1 MFGAFRNQSPLQQ
14 ENRLS
19 VVLFGSKYESP
30 FLTEFFRQYSLECG
44 YFFFSWRVSLKGLEA
59 ATQNRLRA
67 EGWLST
73 HGYVK
78 RKRKRKKIK
87 VVFSDSLDTKV
98 GIILLST
105 NTVVCFQATIQLS
118 FWECQDFL
126 FFKPPFSC
134 HFENVKI
141 SRYDLPCGASDE
153 SFFSNLVI
161 IF

>member
-19 VVLFGSKYESP
+19 VVLFGLKYESP

-59 ATQNRLRA
+59 ATQNRQRA

-105 NTVVCFQATIQLS
+105 NTVVCFQATIQLRMSRFLVFQATIQLS

-126 FFKPPFSC
+126 LRLALWHKWWIFFQ
-134 HFENVKI
+134 
-141 SRYDLPCGASDE
+141 
-153 SFFSNLVI
+153 
-161 IF
+161 

>member
-1 MFGAFRNQSPLQQ
+1 MNL
-14 ENRLS
+14 LS
-19 VVLFGSKYESP
+19 LLN
-30 FLTEFFRQYSLECG
+30 FLDSIVSNAVISS
-44 YFFFSWRVSLKGLEA
+44 FSRRVSLKGLEA
-59 ATQNRLRA
+59 ATQNRQRA

-118 FWECQDFL
+118 F
-126 FFKPPFSC
+126 
-134 HFENVKI
+134 
-141 SRYDLPCGASDE
+141 
-153 SFFSNLVI
+153 
-161 IF
+161 